1 MAFSIL
7 ARSWVLSILTAVGAN
22 MPGDATTFSVRGR
35 SINAWVPRCAAGVA
49 KKPLVI
55 SLHAWGSNKDQQ
67 QSMDRLSDYVGRD
80 CAVIL
85 YPQGLKRGH
94 LFGVF
99 GFAWNAGGCCPD
111 ADTAHVNDVAFFGDV
126 ITEAG
131 KRFAIDENL
140 VFVMGV
146 SNGGMMANRL
156 ACSDTRIKAM
166 VTVAGPLV
174 NGTGQGS
181 ETESFQCQRR
191 VPVLHFQGLADPVVP
206 FGGCNKTA
214 GGFQC
219 QGLQS
224 WSGVA
229 PFPSAQEH
237 IAAWRVRNNM
247 PTADHG
253 IITFKNGSA
262 TCTSWGGHPSN
273 VTFCT
278 LQHMGHSWPGRCNT
292 IQWLMPSMF
301 NCSFDIDASEQAMS
315 FIRQFIPDTF
325 ASHELVV

>member
-1 MAFSIL
+1 MASFVL
-7 ARSWVLSILTAVGAN
+7 VLSWVVSFFAIANASAIGEAVI
-22 MPGDATTFSVRGR
+22 FSVQGR
-35 SINAWVPRCAAGVA
+35 SINAWVPKCSANVA
-49 KKPLVI
+49 KKALVI
-55 SLHAWGSNKDQQ
+55 SLHAWGSNQKQQ
-67 QSMDRLSDYVGRD
+67 QDMDRLADYVGRD

-111 ADTAHVNDVAFFGDV
+111 SDTAHVNDVSFFGDV
-126 ITEAG
+126 ITEAA

-140 VFVMGV
+140 VFVAGV

-156 ACSDTRIKAM
+156 ACSDTRIKAI
-166 VTVAGPLV
+166 VTVVGPLV
-174 NGTGQGS
+174 NGTNQAS

-191 VPVLHFQGLADPVVP
+191 VPVLHFHGMVDPVVP
-206 FGGCNKTA
+206 FGGCNKTV

-219 QGLQS
+219 QGLQT

-237 IAAWRVRNNM
+237 IAAWRTRNGVL
-247 PTADHG
+247 PTDQG
-253 IITFKNGSA
+253 MVTFKHGSA
-262 TCTSWGGHPSN
+262 TCTSWGNQPSN

-278 LQHMGHSWPGRCNT
+278 LQYMGHDWPGRCNT
-292 IQWLMPSMF
+292 IQRLVPSIF
-301 NCSFDIDASEQAMS
+301 NCSFDVDASEQAMS
-315 FIRQFIPDTF
+315 FFRQYIPDPI
-325 ASHELVV
+325 ASREVIV